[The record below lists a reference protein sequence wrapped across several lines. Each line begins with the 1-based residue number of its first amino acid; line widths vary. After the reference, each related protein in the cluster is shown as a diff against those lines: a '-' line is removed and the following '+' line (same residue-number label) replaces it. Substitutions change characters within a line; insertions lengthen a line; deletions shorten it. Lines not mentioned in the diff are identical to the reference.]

1 LSYIFAFSFL
11 YSFFSLLL
19 NLNIYLFKMAHLED
33 QVVADQDDLEEEEV
47 LFIYFIQFFMNIS

>member
-1 LSYIFAFSFL
+1 
-11 YSFFSLLL
+11 
-19 NLNIYLFKMAHLED
+19 MAHLED